1 MDKDTT
7 ITSADYQAM
16 LKKMDRIEEENEML
30 TEAMTIF
37 AKKQVQSINSFVTI
51 ETTMILS
58 LYVVS

>member
-37 AKKQVQSINSFVTI
+37 AKK
-51 ETTMILS
+51 
-58 LYVVS
+58 

>member
-51 ETTMILS
+51 ETTMI
-58 LYVVS
+58 